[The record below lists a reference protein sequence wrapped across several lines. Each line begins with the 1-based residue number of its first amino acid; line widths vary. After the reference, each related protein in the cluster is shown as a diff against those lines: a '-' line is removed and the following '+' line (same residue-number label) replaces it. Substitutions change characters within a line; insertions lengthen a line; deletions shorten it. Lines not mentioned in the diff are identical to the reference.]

1 MSSKTKIIVLHM
13 REIIYTVV
21 FAVLALILILL
32 LFFMF
37 GPKKEEKKTSGQTYT
52 PGTYSSSLTL
62 NNTDLEVEVTVD
74 SFKINSIRFTNLS
87 ESVTAMYPL
96 IQPTLEEIADQ
107 VYEKQSL
114 ENISYSKDNPYTS
127 QIIINAIQE
136 ALEKAAASK

>member
-52 PGTYSSSLTL
+52 PGTYSSGSGS
-62 NNTDLEVEVTVD
+62 N
-74 SFKINSIRFTNLS
+74 R
-87 ESVTAMYPL
+87 
-96 IQPTLEEIADQ
+96 
-107 VYEKQSL
+107 
-114 ENISYSKDNPYTS
+114 
-127 QIIINAIQE
+127 
-136 ALEKAAASK
+136 

>member
-21 FAVLALILILL
+21 FAVLAL

-74 SFKINSIRFTNLS
+74 SSKINSIRFTNLS

-114 ENISYSKDNPYTS
+114 ENISYSNDNPYTS

>member
-37 GPKKEEKKTSGQTYT
+37 GPKTEEKKTSGQTYT

-74 SFKINSIRFTNLS
+74 SSKINSIRFTNLS

>member
-37 GPKKEEKKTSGQTYT
+37 GPKKEVKKTSGQTYT

-74 SFKINSIRFTNLS
+74 SSKINSIRFTNLS

-107 VYEKQSL
+107 VYKKQSL

-136 ALEKAAASK
+136 ALGKAAASK